1 MSPISSNKT
10 VRRLVLGRETVRAL
24 TEARPPRAITLQ
36 PQQEVTSCGQECG
49 CTGMMQA
56 R

>member
-1 MSPISSNKT
+1 MPST
-10 VRRLVLGRETVRAL
+10 ATTQTRRRLVLARETVRSL

>member
-1 MSPISSNKT
+1 MSPMRT
-10 VRRLVLGRETVRAL
+10 PTTRRLVLARETVRSL
-24 TEARPPRAITLQ
+24 TERPHPAITQ
-36 PQQEVTSCGQECG
+36 VPQEMSSCGQECG